1 LEINVPIEDS
11 IILIPEEYKG
21 KRLDQAMAEL
31 YPAYSRSRLQEWI
44 KSGFIKV
51 NNQNSRQR
59 EILHGG
65 EEISI
70 AIDIE
75 TEDLSHKREAIP
87 LDFIHTD
94 NDIIVLNKPTGL
106 VVHPGAGNPQHTLLN
121 ALLYH
126 IPELER
132 LPRAGIVQR
141 LDKDTSGIMVI
152 ARSLKSHT
160 SLVNQLQNRTITRE
174 YQSVVQGVMTAGGK
188 VDAPIGRHPVNRKRM
203 AIVDSG
209 KQAITHYKVIK
220 RFSAHSHIQLRLE
233 SGRTH
238 QIRVHM
244 EHIRHHVV
252 GDPVYSG
259 RPKLPKNAS
268 PELIEMLQQFPHQAL
283 HASRLELVHPLT
295 GSTMSW
301 QAPLPSIFT
310 KLLTLLEENA

>member
-11 IILIPEEYKG
+11 IILVPEEFKG
-21 KRLDQAMAEL
+21 KRLDQVMAEL

-51 NNQNSRQR
+51 NSQNTRQR
-59 EILHGG
+59 EILRGG

-87 LDFIHTD
+87 LDFIYKD
-94 NDIIVLNKPTGL
+94 SDIIVLNKPAGL

-174 YQSVVQGVMTAGGK
+174 YQSIVQGVMTAGGK
-188 VDAPIGRHPVNRKRM
+188 VDAPIARHPIKRKRM

-220 RFSAHSHIQLRLE
+220 RFAAHSHIQLRLE

-252 GDPVYSG
+252 GDPVYGG
-259 RPKLPKNAS
+259 RPKLPKNAL
-268 PELIEMLQQFPHQAL
+268 PKLVEMLQQFPHQAL

-295 GSTMSW
+295 GATMSW
-301 QAPLPSIFT
+301 QAPLPSKFT
-310 KLLTLLEENA
+310 KLLTLLKENA

>member
-11 IILIPEEYKG
+11 IILVPEEFKG
-21 KRLDQAMAEL
+21 KRLDQVMAAL

-51 NNQNSRQR
+51 NSQNSRQR
-59 EILHGG
+59 EILQGG

-70 AIDIE
+70 AIDIQ

-87 LDFIHTD
+87 LDFIYTD
-94 NDIIVLNKPTGL
+94 NDIIVLNKPAGL

-141 LDKDTSGIMVI
+141 LDKDTSGVMVI
-152 ARSLKSHT
+152 ARSLKSHA

-174 YQSVVQGVMTAGGK
+174 YQTVVQGVMTAGGK
-188 VDAPIGRHPVNRKRM
+188 VDAPIGRHPVKRKRM
-203 AIVDSG
+203 TIIDSG

-220 RFSAHSHIQLRLE
+220 RFSAHTHIQLRLE

-244 EHIRHHVV
+244 EHIRHPVV
-252 GDPVYSG
+252 GDPVYGG
-259 RPKLPKNAS
+259 RPKLPKHAL
-268 PELIEMLQQFPHQAL
+268 PELIEMLQKYPHQAL

-295 GSTMSW
+295 GATMSW
-301 QAPLPSIFT
+301 QAPLPSIFMN
-310 KLLTLLEENA
+310 LLTLLEGNA